1 MRQVLPASGAG
12 DEVMGNDTIL
22 KKITGNLAVKDGR
35 CPNGHSLMTEAVR
48 FDGQKAV
55 TATVRVGGR
64 TGEIFLNPFYGRFE
78 YKCGLDM
85 KPGDIPALSC
95 PECGVS
101 LAVDTICRLC
111 NIPMFAVHLADGG
124 QVEACPKVGCHNHAL
139 KIIDLDAQLERMYV
153 GETKFQM

>member
-1 MRQVLPASGAG
+1 MG
-12 DEVMGNDTIL
+12 DTLL
-22 KKITGNLAVKDGR
+22 KKITACIAVKDGR
-35 CPNGHSLMTEAVR
+35 CPNGHSLMTESLK
-48 FDGQKAV
+48 FDGQNAIVCAV
-55 TATVRVGGR
+55 GVGGR

-78 YKCGLDM
+78 YRCDLDL
-85 KPGDIPALSC
+85 KKGDVVALAC

-111 NIPMFAVHLADGG
+111 NIPMFAVHLPDGG

-139 KIIDLDAQLERMYV
+139 KIIDLDSQLERMYV